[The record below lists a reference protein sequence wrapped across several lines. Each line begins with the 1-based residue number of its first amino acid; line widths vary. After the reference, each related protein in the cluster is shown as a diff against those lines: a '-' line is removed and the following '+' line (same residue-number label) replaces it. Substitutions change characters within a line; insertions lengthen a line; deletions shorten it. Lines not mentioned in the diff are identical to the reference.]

1 MPQSQHDSHAIFV
14 LPSAHDPAALGKGN
28 RRWLSRG
35 KLSIATD
42 PVDPMEELLLLMD
55 IDVPESGQAALRIWG
70 QTGERPSGWIAAAD
84 PVSLEARLTHVV
96 LHKIDA
102 GDLPPDE
109 LGVLVEF
116 LQRTLGD
123 GGPIGFARIREYV
136 YLRSKVALAS
146 ASRSAD
152 YVDGQAPD
160 ALMPSGD
167 DSASHHRLLSE
178 IQMSLHDHETNKRRE
193 SHGLL
198 PVNSLWIWGGGHAPE
213 PTLQPLPPLYSD
225 DPFLSGLWR
234 SRLGVTSGW
243 SEDFDEMFEASIAGF
258 VAVAPVSGTVSSYVS
273 RLRELHADRKPG
285 RLTLLFR
292 NGLRVELRAR
302 DRYRFW
308 RGISSIFAGTG
319 NE

>member
-1 MPQSQHDSHAIFV
+1 MPQALHDSHAIFV
-14 LPSAHDPAALGKGN
+14 LPSAHDPAAIGKGN

-42 PVDPMEELLLLMD
+42 LVDPMAELLRLIN
-55 IDVPESGQAALRIWG
+55 IDLPESGQAALRIWG
-70 QTGERPSGWIAAAD
+70 QTGERPSDWIAAAD
-84 PVSLEARLTHVV
+84 PVNLEARLTHVV

-102 GDLPPDE
+102 GDLPSEE
-109 LGVLVEF
+109 LAVLVDL

-123 GGPIGFARIREYV
+123 GGPVGFVRIREHV

-193 SHGLL
+193 RRGLL
-198 PVNSLWIWGGGHAPE
+198 PVNSLWIWGGGYAPE

-225 DPFLSGLWR
+225 DPFLCGLWR
-234 SRLGVTSGW
+234 SRLAVTSSW
-243 SEDFDEMFEASIAGF
+243 SEDFDEMFEASMSGF
-258 VAVAPVSGTVSSYVS
+258 VAVAPASGAVSSYVS
-273 RLRELHADRKPG
+273 RLRELHAVRKPG

-292 NGLRVELRAR
+292 DGLRVELRAR

-308 RGISSIFAGTG
+308 RGISRNFPGTG